1 MAGKPC
7 GQEYAPTLQAA
18 ADGLSYFP
26 IQILTKV
33 LLPGILLH
41 FSISFKPSTIKGHLQ
56 SGHCASLPGN

>member
-41 FSISFKPSTIKGHLQ
+41 FSILQ